1 MTLRVLRIVVIVVC
15 VTAIAGMVAGS
26 VANNDGLAITS
37 GLVAGVAVVVLM
49 AATFGARDAGTSAV
63 YGQIDSPVDEER
75 AAALEAQ
82 IQALVDRGTDET
94 ALRALVGEA
103 VRLGRGR

>member
-1 MTLRVLRIVVIVVC
+1 MTLRILRIVVVVVC
-15 VTAIAGMVAGS
+15 VAAIGGMIAGS

-49 AATFGARDAGTSAV
+49 AATLGAREAGVA
-63 YGQIDSPVDEER
+63 PMNEER
-75 AAALEAQ
+75 AAAVEAQ
-82 IQALVDRGTDET
+82 IQALIERGTDET
-94 ALRALVGEA
+94 ALRTLVGEA

>member
-1 MTLRVLRIVVIVVC
+1 MTLRILRIVVVVVC
-15 VTAIAGMVAGS
+15 VAAIGGMIAGS

-49 AATFGARDAGTSAV
+49 AATLGAREAGVA
-63 YGQIDSPVDEER
+63 PMNEER

-82 IQALVDRGTDET
+82 IQALIDRGTDET
-94 ALRALVGEA
+94 ALRTLVGEA

>member
-49 AATFGARDAGTSAV
+49 AATFGAREAGAA
-63 YGQIDSPVDEER
+63 PVDEER

-82 IQALVDRGTDET
+82 IQALIDRGADET
-94 ALRALVGEA
+94 ALRSLVGEA

>member
-1 MTLRVLRIVVIVVC
+1 MTLRVLRIVVVVVC
-15 VTAIAGMVAGS
+15 VAAIGGMIAGS

-49 AATFGARDAGTSAV
+49 AATLGAREAGAV
-63 YGQIDSPVDEER
+63 PILGPVDEER

-82 IQALVDRGTDET
+82 IQALIDHGTDET
-94 ALRALVGEA
+94 ALRTLVGEA

>member
-49 AATFGARDAGTSAV
+49 AATFGAREAGA
-63 YGQIDSPVDEER
+63 GPVDEGR
-75 AAALEAQ
+75 GAALEAQ
-82 IQALVDRGTDET
+82 IQALVDCGTDET

>member
-15 VTAIAGMVAGS
+15 VSAIAGMVAGS

-37 GLVAGVAVVVLM
+37 GLLAGVAVVVLM
-49 AATFGARDAGTSAV
+49 AATLGAREAAV
-63 YGQIDSPVDEER
+63 APVNEER
-75 AAALEAQ
+75 AAAVEAQ
-82 IQALVDRGTDET
+82 IQALVERGTDET
-94 ALRALVGEA
+94 DLRTLVGEA

>member
-1 MTLRVLRIVVIVVC
+1 MTLRVLRIVVMVVC

-49 AATFGARDAGTSAV
+49 AATFGARGAGIV
-63 YGQIDSPVDEER
+63 PILGPVDEER

-94 ALRALVGEA
+94 ALRTLVGEA
-103 VRLGRGR
+103 VRLGRER

>member
-1 MTLRVLRIVVIVVC
+1 MTLRVLRIVVVVVC
-15 VTAIAGMVAGS
+15 VAAIGGMIAGS

-49 AATFGARDAGTSAV
+49 AATLGAREGGAG
-63 YGQIDSPVDEER
+63 PVNEQR
-75 AAALEAQ
+75 AAVVEAQ
-82 IQALVDRGTDET
+82 IQALVERGTDET
-94 ALRALVGEA
+94 ALRTLVGEA